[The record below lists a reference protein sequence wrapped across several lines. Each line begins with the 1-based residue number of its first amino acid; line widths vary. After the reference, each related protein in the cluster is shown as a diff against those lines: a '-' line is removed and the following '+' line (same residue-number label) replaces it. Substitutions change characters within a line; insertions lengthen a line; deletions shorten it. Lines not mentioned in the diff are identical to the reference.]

1 MRQKIATL
9 LIRVSAVV
17 TVAAVAV
24 MIFGPVIWLEFPDVS
39 LWSLIYAALALWAYS
54 PKIRP
59 LRELWIFGIV
69 RVIITA
75 WELIDMWFFTETV
88 HPATQVGL
96 IILLVGTLLYEA
108 GLALWWKPDETEPG
122 AESEQNTP

>member
-54 PKIRP
+54 PEIRP
-59 LRELWIFGIV
+59 LRELWIFGIFRHIKCGGSFNIFAV
-69 RVIITA
+69 GIFQRQRSSVSLGSFDRLALGILEI
-75 WELIDMWFFTETV
+75 ELNARGRLF
-88 HPATQVGL
+88 AGL
-96 IILLVGTLLYEA
+96 IIRNFVKKT
-108 GLALWWKPDETEPG
+108 
-122 AESEQNTP
+122 

>member
-1 MRQKIATL
+1 MKQKLSTL
-9 LIRVSAVV
+9 LIRISAVI

-54 PKIRP
+54 PEIRP

-96 IILLVGTLLYEA
+96 ALLLVGTVLYDV
-108 GLALWWKPDETEPG
+108 GLALLGARSRPDGEEPK
-122 AESEQNTP
+122 E

>member
-39 LWSLIYAALALWAYS
+39 LWALIYAALALWDYS
-54 PKIRP
+54 PEIRP

-108 GLALWWKPDETEPG
+108 GLALWWKPDETDTNAG
-122 AESEQNTP
+122 NEQNQS